1 MIKRVLITVV
11 ALTTLGLAACG
22 HDDDD
27 HEAKD
32 KSSQTT
38 KSSQSTKSSRSSS
51 SKVAQTLPKQT
62 LDQAWDVFV
71 KAHPDAQVTAVKL
84 DRETGTYRYE
94 ITGNVGTTEHEMT
107 INGDTGETIQDEE
120 DSTDDNDPVIKR
132 AGLKPLKDITRPPP
146 RSSLAAP
153 PPSGIWTPI
162 TARYSGRFRCS
173 TTAANTWFTLTRTA
187 ELRQPRWPTIRRP

>member
-132 AGLKPLKDITRPPP
+132 AGLKPLKDITAAATKKLAG
-146 RSSLAAP
+146 STATEWDLDTDNGQVQWEVSLQHD
-153 PPSGIWTPI
+153 SGEHVVHVD
-162 TARYSGRFRCS
+162 AYSGVAS
-173 TTAANTWFTLTRTA
+173 AAVA
-187 ELRQPRWPTIRRP
+187 DD